1 MNGDEAQR
9 GKKKKKKAVEE
20 SPGKKKKKPE
30 NETPEERAER
40 KARNKERK
48 ERETALIKPP
58 KASSK
63 PAPPPPEDTD
73 RTIYASLFLDQDATS
88 QTNPL
93 FTGAPPTPEQG
104 DRTQETPLFNSG
116 GFGGKNSNTATHYPM
131 FRNLATLTGSLGHIA
146 GVSGDYK
153 GKKEKKE
160 KTMGKKVQPFEMEI
174 QRTSTGVDHALSE
187 IPEANAYSTYMATNP
202 WRCCG
207 LGFALIFFLMALGP
221 LVSFTVKD
229 FEVSNGGFESRN
241 TDMSGRIISYE
252 HIANAEC
259 QGKLSLYSDGRPSD
273 HYREYFSYGDDN
285 DDTAYLHADECY
297 AGYARRR
304 RLDLL
309 VPGAAQDFMRENGRQ
324 TYQNEPNRRVDRTSA
339 STSTSMSMSMSTRTR
354 TEDSRRLTMS
364 SDAVSR
370 SWYWAVARDTRADV
384 ALIFTGGDLFQKEP
398 IIGMCSANDKIFYG
412 AENWE
417 SMCEKDENDEC
428 LPSRM
433 LGNYVAATNGKASC
447 ADITDADVTATKS
460 LLVDCRPAYDDG
472 SLVGNCWDW
481 NYNVYIPNW
490 GGASFPSC
498 TLSQADQDRGCA
510 DYNAVYDMFTA
521 LTSTHF
527 LRDDPDQKLKVSQ
540 VLMGSWQYDDGL
552 VFYEAW
558 HSPVEGMIETSYD
571 GAKLTSVFLGPNLK
585 NTIFFEEL
593 YKDLYGIVPCMF
605 LFVFLLIQFHSGS
618 NWVAAAGLFQILG
631 AFGAGFTF
639 YEVLLWRPFF
649 PFLNLMSLPL
659 VMGIGADDIFVYV
672 DAWRQSFTLLPG
684 ETPIANRLSW
694 TIKRAGSAMLVTSM
708 TTTVSLIAN
717 CVSPITSIKCFGL
730 MAGMV
735 ITADF
740 VLMLI
745 FIPCVVLIQYTTFS
759 EAAGYSQINS
769 DPPQIGR
776 GLYDWKD
783 LKKCNCA
790 SIGDKVDMHERD
802 GPKLHQS
809 EELTYYY
816 NDKEQAITDAID
828 AIWCRN
834 CCCCVVKNYPDHCA
848 VPPAVRDETTGQMR
862 APQRWSEN
870 LWEFQISP
878 ILTHK
883 WDRYLFIGSLIG
895 IAAWLSTLALT
906 LERPKSSYM
915 QLLIASNPLEK
926 YEGQYM
932 NKFPMGS
939 GEGGF
944 FPYRFVF
951 GLKPEDNGDGF
962 DPEDRGS
969 MVFQSLDVSQPAAQQ
984 WMVDLC
990 NVTATWDKTSESELN
1005 NDGNNYCNM
1014 YEFKTWMEWPCSD
1027 TDDVNRFDLYRYPA
1041 RTDCCDYPTTDF
1053 PFPKAT
1059 FDTCIAKWGN
1069 RMADIADV
1077 ANSGVWFDGDGN
1089 IKVWV
1094 LEGNSNVRYTE
1105 VYDDSLDWF
1114 EGGKQ
1119 LLKSQAPDAPGGTG
1133 LSNGHFTTELSF
1145 LSLQK
1150 SITEGAVASAQL
1162 SIFLALAVL
1171 TLMTR
1176 RLFTA
1181 TFAAM
1186 QIFLVVSCCIGCMV
1200 LMGWDL
1206 GIIESLIFSVAVGLS
1221 CDYSAHLAHAFVKQ
1235 GRNTTLKRALPRS
1248 FEELGEHMDD
1258 SCRRAVAAM
1267 TELGVTITLG
1277 YVTSFVPGVLLL
1289 ASNTYFMYQFGCFLS
1304 QIMTF
1309 SFFFSFGVLM
1319 PILATTGW
1327 VDELMVV
1334 KAEQVLGD
1342 CGVMEKQ
1349 DWDTVEEQEAVV
1361 AAVEKRKNGVPE

>member
-1 MNGDEAQR
+1 MSGDEALR
-9 GKKKKKKAVEE
+9 DEKNMKKVVEESSGKKKKKK
-20 SPGKKKKKPE
+20 KKKKKPE
-30 NETPEERAER
+30 DETPEERAGR

-48 ERETALIKPP
+48 ERERALIKPP
-58 KASSK
+58 KVSPK
-63 PAPPPPEDTD
+63 PAPPKPEDPD
-73 RTIYASLFLDQDATS
+73 CTIYSGLFPDQGATS

-93 FTGAPPTPEQG
+93 FTGALPTHERA
-104 DRTQETPLFNSG
+104 DETLLFNKS
-116 GFGGKNSNTATHYPM
+116 GFGGNDSDAATHNPS
-131 FRNLATLTGSLGHIA
+131 FGNAATLTGSLGHVA
-146 GVSGDYK
+146 GVSGDD
-153 GKKEKKE
+153 KKE
-160 KTMGKKVQPFEMEI
+160 KTMGKHLQPFEMEMK
-174 QRTSTGVDHALSE
+174 RTPIIIDHALSDV
-187 IPEANAYSTYMATNP
+187 PGADAYSTYMATNP

-229 FEVSNGGFESRN
+229 FEVSNEGFESRN
-241 TDMSGRIISYE
+241 TDMAGRIISYE

-259 QGKLSLYSDGRPSD
+259 KGKLSLYSDGRPSD
-273 HYREYFSYGDDN
+273 HYKQYFSYSDNN

-297 AGYARRR
+297 DGYATRR
-304 RLDLL
+304 RLDSLA
-309 VPGAAQDFMRENGRQ
+309 PGATQDLLREEGRRVDQ
-324 TYQNEPNRRVDRTSA
+324 HEANRRRVDRTSI
-339 STSTSMSMSMSTRTR
+339 STSTSTSISTRTR

-364 SDAVSR
+364 SNTVSR
-370 SWYWAVARDTRADV
+370 AWYWVVARDTRADV
-384 ALIFTGGDLFQKEP
+384 ALIFTGGDLFQKDP
-398 IIGMCSANDKIFYG
+398 LIGMCTANDKIYYG
-412 AENWE
+412 AANWE
-417 SMCEKDENDEC
+417 SNCQKDENGEC

-433 LGNYVAATNGKASC
+433 IGNYVAALNNKPSC
-447 ADITDADVTATKS
+447 ADISDADVTATQA

-481 NYNVYIPNW
+481 NNNVYIANW

-498 TLSQADQDRGCA
+498 SLSQADQDRGCA
-510 DYNAVYDMFTA
+510 DYNAVYDIFTA
-521 LTSTHF
+521 LTSTNF
-527 LRDDPDQKLKVSQ
+527 LREDSDQKLKVAQ

-552 VFYEAW
+552 IFYDAW
-558 HSPVEGMIETSYD
+558 HSPVKGMIETSYG
-571 GAKLTSVFLGPNLK
+571 GAKFTSVFLGPNLRS
-585 NTIFFEEL
+585 TIFFEEL
-593 YKDLYGIVPCMF
+593 YKDLYGIMPCMF
-605 LFVFLLIQFHSGS
+605 MFVFLLIQFHSGS
-618 NWVAAAGLFQILG
+618 NWIAAAGLIQILG

-639 YEVLLWRPFF
+639 YEVFLWRPFF

-708 TTTVSLIAN
+708 TTAVSLVAN

-759 EAAGYSQINS
+759 EAAGYRQMNS
-769 DPPQIGR
+769 EPPQIGR
-776 GLYDWKD
+776 GLYDWND
-783 LKKCNCA
+783 LKKCNCT
-790 SIGDKVDMHERD
+790 SIEDMHER
-802 GPKLHQS
+802 GGGSKLQKS
-809 EELTYYY
+809 EQLEKLTYYY

-848 VPPAVRDETTGQMR
+848 VPPAVQDWATGQKR

-870 LWEFQISP
+870 LWEFQIAP

-883 WDRYLFIGSLIG
+883 WGRYLFIGSLIG
-895 IAAWLSTLALT
+895 IAAWLSTMALL
-906 LERPKSSYM
+906 LERPTSPYM
-915 QLLIASNPLEK
+915 QLLIASNALEK

-932 NKFPMGS
+932 DKFPMGS

-951 GLKPEDNGDGF
+951 GLDAQDNGDGF

-990 NVTATWDKTSESELN
+990 NVTASWDKTSESQLN
-1005 NDGNNYCNM
+1005 NDGNNKCNM
-1014 YEFKTWMEWPCSD
+1014 FEFKSWMEWPCSD
-1027 TDDVNRFDLYRYPA
+1027 TDSINRFDLYRYPE
-1041 RTDCCDYPTTDF
+1041 RTDCCDYPTTAF

-1059 FDTCIAKWGN
+1059 FDTCIAEWGN

-1077 ANSGVWFDGDGN
+1077 ANSGVWFDSSGN

-1094 LEGNSNVRYTE
+1094 VEGNSNVRYTE
-1105 VYDDSLDWF
+1105 VYDDSLHWF
-1114 EGGKQ
+1114 QDGQQ
-1119 LLKSQAPDAPGGTG
+1119 LLSSQVPNAPKGSG
-1133 LSNGHFTTELSF
+1133 LSHGYFTTEMSF

-1171 TLMTR
+1171 ALMTR

-1181 TFAAM
+1181 TFAAV

-1221 CDYSAHLAHAFVKQ
+1221 CDYAAHLAHAFVKQ
-1235 GRNTTLKRALPRS
+1235 ERNTTLKRALPRS
-1248 FEELGEHMDD
+1248 FEELDEHMDD

-1267 TELGVTITLG
+1267 TELGVTISLG

-1309 SFFFSFGVLM
+1309 SFLFSFGLLM
-1319 PILATTGW
+1319 PVLATIGW
-1327 VDELMVV
+1327 VDELCVV
-1334 KAEQVLGD
+1334 KVEQVLGD
-1342 CGVMEKQ
+1342 WGLMKKQ
-1349 DWDTVEEQEAVV
+1349 DWDTAEEQRAVA
-1361 AAVEKRKNGVPE
+1361 AAVEKRKNGTPE